1 MDIYEIEAGLKS
13 SDSQARLRALTALRN
28 YDPPVAVPLLKTK
41 LRDPEF
47 LVRSFVA
54 MGLGRKQTPEAFD
67 ALIELLSSDSDYN
80 VRAEAANSVSLYGES
95 AVPHL
100 LRAFRENSHWLVR
113 RSILAALMELPQPE
127 ALFEVCAGA
136 LADPDLTVREAAI
149 DAFGIFAGT
158 TKQAEALQHLL
169 AHASSDSWRIRLRVA
184 LALRKF
190 DAPPAFEALSRLRQD
205 QDHRVVAAVLEGL
218 L

>member
-1 MDIYEIEAGLKS
+1 MDIYQIEAGLKS
-13 SDSQARLRALTALRN
+13 SDSQARLQALTALRN

-67 ALIELLSSDSDYN
+67 ALIELLNSDSDYN
-80 VRAEAANSVSLYGES
+80 VRAEAANSVSLYGEP

-100 LRAFRENSHWLVR
+100 LRAFRDNSHWLVR
-113 RSILAALMELPQPE
+113 RSILAALMELPHPE

-136 LADPDLTVREAAI
+136 IADPDLTVREAAI

-158 TKQAEALQHLL
+158 TKQAEALQQVL
-169 AHASSDSWRIRLRVA
+169 AHVSADWWRIRLRVA

-190 DAPPAFEALSRLRQD
+190 DAPPAFEALSRLKQD
-205 QDHRVVAAVLEGL
+205 RDHRVVAAVLEGL

>member
-54 MGLGRKQTPEAFD
+54 MGLGRKQSPEAFD
-67 ALIELLSSDSDYN
+67 ALIELLSGDSDYN
-80 VRAEAANSVSLYGES
+80 VRAEAANSVSLYGEP

-158 TKQAEALQHLL
+158 TEQAQALQHLL
-169 AHASSDSWRIRLRVA
+169 AGASDPSWRIRLRVA

-190 DAPPAFEALSRLRQD
+190 DAPPAAEALSRLRHD
-205 QDHRVVAAVLEGL
+205 EDHRVVAAVLEGL